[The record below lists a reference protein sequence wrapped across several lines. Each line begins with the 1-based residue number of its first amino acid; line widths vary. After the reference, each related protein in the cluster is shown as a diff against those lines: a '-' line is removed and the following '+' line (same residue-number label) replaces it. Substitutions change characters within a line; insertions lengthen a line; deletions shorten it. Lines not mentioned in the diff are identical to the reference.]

1 MRKGISGK
9 HPVNILGLNAYHGDS
24 SAALI
29 SDGKIIAAAEEERF
43 LRMKHWAGFP
53 EQAIRYCLSEAM
65 VKLSDIDVIAV
76 NRDPSA
82 NVLRKALFSIVRRPG
97 YAFIRDRLKNAARIG
112 DLRKDF
118 EAAFPGEMESFH
130 GRIRNVQHHIA
141 HLASAY
147 YLSGY
152 DEAAVC
158 SVDGFGDFVST
169 MTASGSGTSMKTL
182 QQVYFPHSLGLFY
195 LAFTQFLGF
204 PRYGDEYKV
213 MGLSAYGKPSLLE
226 KMRDVIRLKED
237 GTFRLN
243 LDYFIHHSDGVAMTW
258 DGGEPQMG
266 TVYSEK
272 MKETFGPARRN
283 DEAVGDRHKEIA
295 ASLQAR
301 YEECF
306 FHILGHLH
314 KSTGGTRLALAGGCG
329 MNSLANGQIFQRS
342 PFREVFIQPAS
353 GDAGGA
359 LGAALSVYYESGK
372 NERLPMM
379 EHANLGPQYSGEYIS
394 GLLAKTPGLSDGGGS
409 FRVQRFEDDGE
420 LCRQVAERIGR
431 GLVIGWFQGRM
442 EWGPRA
448 LGNRSIVVDPRRP
461 DMKEILNAKIK
472 RRESFRPFAPSI
484 LREAVG
490 EYFETDADVPFM
502 QQVFRIRPE
511 KRALIPAVTHVDGT
525 GRLQTVTESQN
536 PLYYRLIREFGDKT
550 GVPIV
555 LNTSFNENEPIVNR
569 PEEALDC
576 FLRTKMDV
584 LVLGSTMI
592 ERV

>member
-1 MRKGISGK
+1 MS
-9 HPVNILGLNAYHGDS
+9 VILGLNAYHGDS

-29 SDGKIIAAAEEERF
+29 SGGEIIAAAEEERF
-43 LRMKHWAGFP
+43 LRFKHWAGYP
-53 EQAIRYCLSEAM
+53 EQAIRYCLSEAA
-65 VKLSDIDVIAV
+65 VKLSDVDIIAV

-82 NVLRKALFSIVRRPG
+82 NVLRKVLFSLARRPG
-97 YAFIRDRLKNAARIG
+97 YAFIRDRLKNAVRIG

-118 EAAFPGEMESFH
+118 EAAFPLEMKSFR
-130 GRIRNVQHHIA
+130 GRIRNVQHHVA
-141 HLASAY
+141 HLASSY

-152 DEAAVC
+152 EEAAVC

-169 MTASGSGTSMKTL
+169 MTAAGSGTTMKTL

-213 MGLSAYGKPSLLE
+213 MGLSAYGRPSLL
-226 KMRDVIRLKED
+226 KGMQDVIYLKED

-243 LDYFIHHSDGVAMTW
+243 LDYFIHHSDGVTMTW

-266 TVYSEK
+266 TVYSKK
-272 MKETFGPARRN
+272 MEETFGPARRK
-283 DEAVGDRHKEIA
+283 DEPVGDRQMDIA

-306 FHILGHLH
+306 FHILDHLF
-314 KSTGGTRLALAGGCG
+314 KSTGSTRLALAGGCG
-329 MNSLANGQIFQRS
+329 MNSLANGKIFERS
-342 PFREVFIQPAS
+342 QFREVFIQPAA

-359 LGAALSVYYESGK
+359 LGSALAIHFESGG
-372 NERLPMM
+372 NRRLPLM
-379 EHANLGPQYSGEYIS
+379 EHANLGPQYSEDYIFR
-394 GLLAKTPGLSDGGGS
+394 LLSNTSDLSDGGA
-409 FRVQRFEDDGE
+409 FRVRRFEDDEE
-420 LCRQVAERIGR
+420 LSGQVAERIER

-448 LGNRSIVVDPRRP
+448 LGNRSIIVDPRRT
-461 DMKEILNAKIK
+461 DMKDILNAKIK

-490 EYFETDADVPFM
+490 EFFETDADVPFM

-511 KRALIPAVTHVDGT
+511 KRTVIPAVTHVDGT
-525 GRLQTVTESQN
+525 GRLQTVTEAQN
-536 PLYYRLIREFGDKT
+536 PLYYRLIKEFGIRT
-550 GVPIV
+550 GVPIL
-555 LNTSFNENEPIVNR
+555 LNTSFNENEPIVNK

-576 FLRTKMDV
+576 FLRTRMDV

-592 ERV
+592 ERT

>member
-1 MRKGISGK
+1 MLS
-9 HPVNILGLNAYHGDS
+9 VILGLNAYHGDS

-29 SDGKIIAAAEEERF
+29 SGGEIIAAAEEERF
-43 LRMKHWAGFP
+43 LRFKHWAGYP
-53 EQAIRYCLSEAM
+53 EQAIRYCLSEAA
-65 VKLSDIDVIAV
+65 VKLSDVDIIAV

-82 NVLRKALFSIVRRPG
+82 NVLRKVLFSLARRPG
-97 YAFIRDRLKNAARIG
+97 YAFIRDRLKNAVRIG

-118 EAAFPGEMESFH
+118 EAAFPLEMKSFR
-130 GRIRNVQHHIA
+130 GRIRNVQHHVA
-141 HLASAY
+141 HLASSY

-152 DEAAVC
+152 EEAAVC

-169 MTASGSGTSMKTL
+169 MTAAGSGTTMKTL

-213 MGLSAYGKPSLLE
+213 MGLSAYGRPSLL
-226 KMRDVIRLKED
+226 KGMQDVIYLKED

-243 LDYFIHHSDGVAMTW
+243 LDYFIHHSDGVTMTW

-266 TVYSEK
+266 TVYSKK
-272 MKETFGPARRN
+272 MEETFGPARRK
-283 DEAVGDRHKEIA
+283 DEPVGDRQMDIA

-306 FHILGHLH
+306 FHILDHLF
-314 KSTGGTRLALAGGCG
+314 KSTGSTRLALAGGCG
-329 MNSLANGQIFQRS
+329 MNSLANGKIFERS
-342 PFREVFIQPAS
+342 QFREVFIQPAA

-359 LGAALSVYYESGK
+359 LGSALAIHFESGG
-372 NERLPMM
+372 NRRLPLM
-379 EHANLGPQYSGEYIS
+379 EHANLGPQYSEDYIFR
-394 GLLAKTPGLSDGGGS
+394 LLSNTSDLSDGGA
-409 FRVQRFEDDGE
+409 FRVRRFEDDEE
-420 LCRQVAERIGR
+420 LSGQVAERIER

-448 LGNRSIVVDPRRP
+448 LGNRSIIVDPRRT
-461 DMKEILNAKIK
+461 DMKDILNAKIK

-490 EYFETDADVPFM
+490 EFFETDADVPFM

-511 KRALIPAVTHVDGT
+511 KRTVIPAVTHVDGT
-525 GRLQTVTESQN
+525 GRLQTVTEAQN
-536 PLYYRLIREFGDKT
+536 PLYYRLIKEFGIRT
-550 GVPIV
+550 GVPIL
-555 LNTSFNENEPIVNR
+555 LNTSFNENEPIVNK

-576 FLRTKMDV
+576 FLRTRMDV

-592 ERV
+592 ERT

>member
-1 MRKGISGK
+1 MI
-9 HPVNILGLNAYHGDS
+9 ILGLNAYHGDS

-29 SDGKIIAAAEEERF
+29 SGGKIIAAAEEERF
-43 LRMKHWAGFP
+43 LRFKHWAGFP
-53 EQAIRYCLSEAM
+53 EQSIRYCLSEAG
-65 VKLSDIDVIAV
+65 VKLSEIDAIAV
-76 NRDPSA
+76 NRDPSS
-82 NVLRKALFSIVRRPG
+82 NVLRKALFAVARRPG

-112 DLRKDF
+112 DIRKDF
-118 EAAFPGEMESFH
+118 ETAFPAEIRSFR
-130 GRIRNVQHHIA
+130 GRIKSVHHHIA
-141 HLASAY
+141 HLASAFH
-147 YLSGY
+147 LSGFE
-152 DEAAVC
+152 EAAVC
-158 SVDGFGDFVST
+158 SIDGFGDFVST
-169 MTASGSGTSMKTL
+169 MTARGSGTSMKTL
-182 QQVYFPHSLGLFY
+182 KQVYFPHSLGLFY

-204 PRYGDEYKV
+204 PKYGDEYKV
-213 MGLSAYGKPSLLE
+213 MGLSAYGKPIFLDRTR
-226 KMRDVIRLKED
+226 KMITLNDD

-243 LDYFIHHSDGVAMTW
+243 LGYFIHHSEGVTMTW
-258 DGGEPQMG
+258 DGGEPKMG
-266 TVYSEK
+266 PVFSPKFE
-272 MKETFGPARRN
+272 EVFGPARKQ
-283 DEAVGDRHKEIA
+283 DEPVESRHMDLA
-295 ASLQAR
+295 ASVQVC

-306 FHILGHLH
+306 FHILNLLH
-314 KSTGGTRLALAGGCG
+314 RHTGSHSLALAGGCAQ
-329 MNSLANGQIFQRS
+329 NSLANGKIFERS
-342 PFREVFIQPAS
+342 PFREVFIQPAA

-359 LGAALSVYYESGK
+359 IGAALTVYHESGGK
-372 NERLPMM
+372 ERLPRM
-379 EHANLGPQYSGEYIS
+379 EHANLGPHYSEEYIS
-394 GLLAKTPGLSDGGGS
+394 GLLAKTPKLSDGGGG
-409 FRVQRFEDDGE
+409 FRVRRYDDDGE
-420 LCRQVAERIGR
+420 LCRQVAERIER
-431 GLVIGWFQGRM
+431 GLVTGWFQGRM

-511 KRALIPAVTHVDGT
+511 KRSLIPAVTHVDGT
-525 GRLQTVTESQN
+525 GRLQTVRESEN
-536 PLYYRLIREFGDKT
+536 PVYYRLIQEFGKRT

-592 ERV
+592 ERI

>member
-1 MRKGISGK
+1 MS
-9 HPVNILGLNAYHGDS
+9 VILGLNAYHGDS
-24 SAALI
+24 SASLI
-29 SDGKIIAAAEEERF
+29 LDGKIVAAAEEERF
-43 LRMKHWAGFP
+43 LRFKHWAGFP
-53 EQAIRYCLSEAM
+53 EQSIRYCLSEAK

-82 NVLRKALFSIVRRPG
+82 NVLGKVLFSVARRPG

-118 EAAFPGEMESFH
+118 EAAFPGEMGSFQ
-130 GRIRNVQHHIA
+130 GQIRNVQHHVA

-147 YLSGY
+147 HLSGY

-169 MTASGSGTSMKTL
+169 MTALGLGTDMKPL

-195 LAFTQFLGF
+195 LAFTQLLGF
-204 PRYGDEYKV
+204 QRYGDEYKV
-213 MGLSAYGKPSLLE
+213 MGLSAYGKPTLLKE
-226 KMRDVIRLKED
+226 MRDIIRLKED

-266 TVYSEK
+266 TVYSKKMEEK
-272 MKETFGPARRN
+272 FGLARRK
-283 DEAVGDRHKEIA
+283 DEPVVERHKDIA

-306 FHILGHLH
+306 FHILNHLH
-314 KSTGGTRLALAGGCG
+314 KSTGSTRLALAGGCG
-329 MNSLANGQIFQRS
+329 MNSLANGKIFERS

-359 LGAALSVYYESGK
+359 LGAALSVYHESGR
-372 NERLPMM
+372 NGRLPVM
-379 EHANLGPQYSGEYIS
+379 EHANLGPQYSEEYVS
-394 GLLAKTPGLSDGGGS
+394 LLLAKTPELSDGGGG
-409 FRVQRFEDDGE
+409 FRVRRFEEDGD
-420 LCRQVAERIGR
+420 LCRQVAERIER
-431 GLVIGWFQGRM
+431 GLVTGWFQGRM

-448 LGNRSIVVDPRRP
+448 LGNRSIIVDPRRP
-461 DMKEILNAKIK
+461 DMKDILNAKIK

-490 EYFETDADVPFM
+490 EFFETDTDVPFM

-511 KRALIPAVTHVDGT
+511 KRTVIPAVTHVDGT
-525 GRLQTVTESQN
+525 GRLQTVTEAQN
-536 PLYYRLIREFGDKT
+536 PLYYRLIKEFGIRT
-550 GVPIV
+550 GVPIL
-555 LNTSFNENEPIVNR
+555 LNTSFNENEPIVNK

-576 FLRTKMDV
+576 FLRTRMDV

-592 ERV
+592 ERT

>member
-1 MRKGISGK
+1 MS
-9 HPVNILGLNAYHGDS
+9 VILGLNAYHGDS
-24 SAALI
+24 SASLI
-29 SDGKIIAAAEEERF
+29 LDGKIVAAAEEERF
-43 LRMKHWAGFP
+43 LRFKHWAGFP
-53 EQAIRYCLSEAM
+53 EQSIRYCLSEAK

-82 NVLRKALFSIVRRPG
+82 NVLRKVLFSVARRPG

-118 EAAFPGEMESFH
+118 EAAFPGEMGSFQ
-130 GRIRNVQHHIA
+130 GQIRNVQHHVA

-147 YLSGY
+147 HLSGY

-169 MTASGSGTSMKTL
+169 MTALGLGTDMKPL

-195 LAFTQFLGF
+195 LAFTQLLGF
-204 PRYGDEYKV
+204 QRYGDEYKV
-213 MGLSAYGKPSLLE
+213 MGLSAYGKPTLLKE
-226 KMRDVIRLKED
+226 MRDIIRLKED

-266 TVYSEK
+266 TVYSKKMEEK
-272 MKETFGPARRN
+272 FGLARRK
-283 DEAVGDRHKEIA
+283 DEPVVERHKDIA

-306 FHILGHLH
+306 FHILNHLH
-314 KSTGGTRLALAGGCG
+314 KSTGSTRLALAGGCG
-329 MNSLANGQIFQRS
+329 MNSLANGKIFERS
-342 PFREVFIQPAS
+342 SFREVFIQPAS

-359 LGAALSVYYESGK
+359 LGAALSVYHESGR
-372 NERLPMM
+372 NGRLPVM
-379 EHANLGPQYSGEYIS
+379 EHANLGPQYSEEYVS
-394 GLLAKTPGLSDGGGS
+394 LLLAKTPELSDGGGG
-409 FRVQRFEDDGE
+409 FRVRRFEEDGD
-420 LCRQVAERIGR
+420 LCRQVAERIER
-431 GLVIGWFQGRM
+431 GLVTGWFQGRM

-448 LGNRSIVVDPRRP
+448 LGNRSIIVDPRRP
-461 DMKEILNAKIK
+461 DMKDILNAKIK

-490 EYFETDADVPFM
+490 EFFETDTDVPFM

-511 KRALIPAVTHVDGT
+511 KRTVIPAVTHVDGT
-525 GRLQTVTESQN
+525 GRLQTVTEAQN
-536 PLYYRLIREFGDKT
+536 PLYYRLIKEFGRRT
-550 GVPIV
+550 GMPIV
-555 LNTSFNENEPIVNR
+555 LNTSFNENEPIVNK

-576 FLRTKMDV
+576 FLRTRMDV

-592 ERV
+592 ERT